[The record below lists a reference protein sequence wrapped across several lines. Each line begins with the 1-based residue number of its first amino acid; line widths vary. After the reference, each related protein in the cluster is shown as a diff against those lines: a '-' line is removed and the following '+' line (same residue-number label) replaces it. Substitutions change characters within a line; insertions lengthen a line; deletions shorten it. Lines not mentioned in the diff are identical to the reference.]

1 MRLADTS
8 TTRGVH
14 SVISDSLKQLPLCD
28 VLRAVDAAVFAY
40 LREGMKNLERDE
52 SINSGFTAQDEA
64 VESVAAAY
72 DLLGTI
78 IDVAYATGG
87 IKQIDAARE
96 NRPERW
102 S

>member
-1 MRLADTS
+1 MTLIDTS
-8 TTRGVH
+8 SRSGVC
-14 SVISDSLKQLPLCD
+14 SGVSEALRELPLCD
-28 VLRAVDAAVFAY
+28 VLSAVDAAIFAY
-40 LREGMKNLERDE
+40 LREGMVDLEHDE

-64 VESVAAAY
+64 VDSVAAAY

-78 IDVAYATGG
+78 IDIAHATGG

-96 NRPERW
+96 NRSDR